1 MFTWVSFSI
10 LVKISNLEATV
21 IEIMQIINTKKIK
34 ISKILDNNFNLNMN
48 MTYF

>member
-1 MFTWVSFSI
+1 MFSWVFFSI
-10 LVKISNLEATV
+10 LVNISNLEATV

-34 ISKILDNNFNLNMN
+34 ISKILDNNLNMN

>member
-1 MFTWVSFSI
+1 MFSWVFFSI
-10 LVKISNLEATV
+10 LVNISNLEATV

-34 ISKILDNNFNLNMN
+34 ISKILDSNLNMN